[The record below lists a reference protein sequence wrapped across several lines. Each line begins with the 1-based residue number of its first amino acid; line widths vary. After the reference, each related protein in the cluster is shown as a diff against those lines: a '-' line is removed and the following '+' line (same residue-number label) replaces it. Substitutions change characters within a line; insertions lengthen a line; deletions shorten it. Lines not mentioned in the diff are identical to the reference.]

1 MVWLFSATLFLSAAL
16 LFFIELMFGS
26 MILPR
31 FGGTPA
37 VWNSCMLFFQA
48 AMLAGYLYSHRV
60 PAWLGVRRHRLLH
73 LLVLLLP
80 LAFLPI
86 GVRFNPPGDGNPVF
100 WLLLI
105 LSVSIGVPFFVV
117 ATTNPLLQT
126 WFAHTEHRAAADPYF
141 LYAASNAG
149 SMIALLAYPALPAL
163 VVNSEHLGLRAQSV
177 CWAAG
182 YGLLILLIAACACF
196 VGNVPDKQKSERDEA
211 APEAEA
217 PSFKRVCR
225 WVALAFVP
233 SSLMLGVTTH
243 LSTDVSPGPLSWV
256 LPLALYLL
264 SFILVFSRLPAG
276 LHATLARIMPMVIL
290 LQAYLLFTET
300 TLPRSAAIAL
310 HLLTLFLVS
319 MVCHGEL
326 ALDRPDAKHL
336 TAFYLWMSVGG
347 VLGGVFNALFAPV
360 VFNTVAEYPLVLSVA
375 CFFLPRRPGEGMD
388 HPYRWQDIVLP
399 VGLGLFAMALGRMT
413 LELLAANGASDVY
426 MSAWVKIASLLP
438 VQGAIFALGWV
449 LSRRAIARP
458 IDARFLTGF
467 AVGAL
472 VGLSMAFLAGRPGAG
487 VPLQVMAW
495 CLSSPLAMAFVCL
508 LMPFSG
514 RNTNQAGVPLDVAAV
529 AALALLVMQHVL
541 LLTDRNG
548 VATHA
553 FAWLGEL
560 LAAGSDNPLQ
570 DQMEGVTRL
579 LQIAPPILFCFAWV
593 SRPPRFALALVA
605 IWLASGLAT
614 IGDRNTVLLRERS
627 FFGTVKLK
635 RSFVKDER
643 GGERSY
649 HELVHGTTLHGLQKL
664 DADGQPQ
671 RDAEPTAYYHRT
683 GPVGAVFAM
692 LAEDPSP
699 RPVAIIGLGVGT
711 TAAYARPGQE
721 LVFYEIDAT
730 VRDLAENDRYFT
742 FLRDARDRGAKLDS
756 VLGDARL
763 SLQND
768 VAHDSQARADGHFRF
783 IAVDA
788 FSSDAIPVH
797 LITREAVELYL
808 RKLAPDGILAFH
820 ISNRYLDLEPVLA
833 AAARQAGLRCIIR
846 RDASKNAQGEDEPG
860 KLASV
865 WAVLARADH
874 CSAAFG
880 SLLEDVK
887 EPGMEAS
894 EQGRTANQSRRWYW
908 IEDRARWYPHA
919 GPDVELWTDDY
930 SNLLSIFRW

>member
-37 VWNSCMLFFQA
+37 VWNTCMLFFQA
-48 AMLAGYLYSHRV
+48 AMLAGYLYSHWA

-80 LAFLPI
+80 LAFVPI
-86 GVRFNPPGDGNPVF
+86 AVRFNPPGDGNPVF
-100 WLLLI
+100 WLLAI

-126 WFAHTEHRAAADPYF
+126 WFAHTEHRAASDPYF

-163 VVNSEHLGLRAQSV
+163 IVNSEHLGLRAQGA

-182 YGLLILLIAACACF
+182 YGLLVLLIAACACF
-196 VGNVPDKQKSERDEA
+196 VGRAPDKPVGEHHEVAVEA
-211 APEAEA
+211 KA
-217 PSFKRVCR
+217 PSGTRVCR

-256 LPLALYLL
+256 MPLALYLL
-264 SFILVFSRLPAG
+264 SFILVFSRVPAG
-276 LHATLARIMPMVIL
+276 VHATLARIMPMVIL

-300 TLPRSAAIAL
+300 TLPRTAAIGL

-347 VLGGVFNALFAPV
+347 VLGGVFNALAAPV
-360 VFNTVAEYPLVLSVA
+360 LFHTVAEYPLVLSAA
-375 CFFLPRRPGEGMD
+375 CFFLPRRPGEGVD
-388 HPYRWQDIVLP
+388 RPYRWQDIVLP
-399 VGLGLFAMALGRMT
+399 VGLGLFAVALGRMT
-413 LELLAANGASDVY
+413 LELRAVNGSSDTFASHWGRV
-426 MSAWVKIASLLP
+426 ASLLP
-438 VQGAIFALGWV
+438 VQGAIFALAWV

-458 IDARFLTGF
+458 IDARFVTGF
-467 AVGAL
+467 VVGVL
-472 VGLSMAFLAGRPGAG
+472 VGVSVALLAAQPDAA
-487 VPLQVMAW
+487 VPLRVMAW
-495 CLSSPLAMAFVCL
+495 CLSSPTAMAFVCL
-508 LMPFSG
+508 LMPFAG
-514 RNTNQAGVPLDVAAV
+514 RDTDQAGVPLDVASV
-529 AALALLVMQHVL
+529 VALALLVVQHVL
-541 LLTDRNG
+541 LLTDRDG
-548 VATHA
+548 VATQA
-553 FAWLGEL
+553 FAWLGER
-560 LAAGSDNPLQ
+560 LAGGSDNPLL
-570 DQMEGVTRL
+570 DQMEAVTRL
-579 LQIAPPILFCFAWV
+579 LQIAPPILLSFAWV
-593 SRPPRFALALVA
+593 SRPTRFGLALVA
-605 IWLASGLAT
+605 IWLAAGLAT
-614 IGDRNTVLLRERS
+614 IGDRDAILLRERS

-635 RSFVKDER
+635 RSLVKNER
-643 GGERSY
+643 GEEGAY
-649 HELVHGTTLHGLQKL
+649 HELIHGTTVHGLQAL
-664 DADGQPQ
+664 DADGQPR

-683 GPVGAVFAM
+683 GPVGAIFAM
-692 LAEDPSP
+692 LAEETSP
-699 RPVAIIGLGVGT
+699 RPVAVIGLGVGT
-711 TAAYARPGQE
+711 TAAYARPKQE
-721 LVFYEIDAT
+721 FVFYEIDAT
-730 VRDLAENDRYFT
+730 VRDLAENARYFT
-742 FLRDARDRGAKLDS
+742 FLRDARDRGANLDV

-763 SLQND
+763 SLQNN
-768 VAHDSQARADGHFRF
+768 APGDSQARPDGHFRF

-808 RKLAPDGILAFH
+808 QKLAPDGILAFH

-846 RDASKNAQGEDEPG
+846 RDSAKNAQGDVEPG

-880 SLLEDVK
+880 SLLKDVK
-887 EPGMEAS
+887 DPAGEAS
-894 EQGRTANQSRRWYW
+894 EEGRTANQSRRWYW
-908 IEDRARWYPHA
+908 IEDRVLWYPYA

-930 SNLLSIFRW
+930 SNLLDIFRW